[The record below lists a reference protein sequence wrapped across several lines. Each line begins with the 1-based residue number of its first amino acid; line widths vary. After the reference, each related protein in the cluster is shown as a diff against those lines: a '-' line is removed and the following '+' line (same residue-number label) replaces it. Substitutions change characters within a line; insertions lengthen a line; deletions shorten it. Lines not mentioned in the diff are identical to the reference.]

1 MPAFRRLTI
10 PVDVA
15 KIFALIAMTA
25 DHAPKVL
32 ALPGII
38 NDTLGRMAFPLF
50 AFLIIQNYCRTHAF
64 WKYAVRL
71 GIFGVMT
78 SLIVTSFDGTFKNVL
93 FTFLWGLTFLV
104 ATEHICRR
112 IRIFNRRLLK
122 HIGNR
127 TGSRYLDYCRR
138 IDLQGPFAGR
148 QPLDPMVGILCVLS
162 LAFSHFI
169 CHPHMVWRLA
179 KTRKEKNHDIQ
190 NSCIRDNGP
199 VPDGLWQ

>member
-50 AFLIIQNYCRTHAF
+50 AFLIIQN
-64 WKYAVRL
+64 
-71 GIFGVMT
+71 
-78 SLIVTSFDGTFKNVL
+78 
-93 FTFLWGLTFLV
+93 
-104 ATEHICRR
+104 
-112 IRIFNRRLLK
+112 
-122 HIGNR
+122 
-127 TGSRYLDYCRR
+127 YCRR

>member
-71 GIFGVMT
+71 GI
-78 SLIVTSFDGTFKNVL
+78 
-93 FTFLWGLTFLV
+93 
-104 ATEHICRR
+104 
-112 IRIFNRRLLK
+112 
-122 HIGNR
+122 
-127 TGSRYLDYCRR
+127 
-138 IDLQGPFAGR
+138 
-148 QPLDPMVGILCVLS
+148 LCVLS

>member
-1 MPAFRRLTI
+1 MPAFCRLTI

-38 NDTLGRMAFPLF
+38 NDTLGRMA
-50 AFLIIQNYCRTHAF
+50 
-64 WKYAVRL
+64 
-71 GIFGVMT
+71 
-78 SLIVTSFDGTFKNVL
+78 
-93 FTFLWGLTFLV
+93 
-104 ATEHICRR
+104 
-112 IRIFNRRLLK
+112 
-122 HIGNR
+122 
-127 TGSRYLDYCRR
+127 
-138 IDLQGPFAGR
+138 
-148 QPLDPMVGILCVLS
+148 DPMVGILCVLS